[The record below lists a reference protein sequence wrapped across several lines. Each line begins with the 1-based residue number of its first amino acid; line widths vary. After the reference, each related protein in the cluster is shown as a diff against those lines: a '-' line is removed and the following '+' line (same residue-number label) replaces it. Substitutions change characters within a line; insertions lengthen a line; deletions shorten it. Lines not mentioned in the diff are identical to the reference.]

1 MKRRNTPTKQAVLD
15 LFDSRETALNQEQ
28 IELQLQEKMDR
39 ATIYRILNNFCEDG
53 VMHKVVGDD
62 GINYFAMCKTSCQ
75 EKQHQHDHFHFRCTA
90 CNQLVC
96 LNEEIK
102 INLPEGFSMKDC
114 NCVITGVCH
123 NCQK

>member
-15 LFDSRETALNQEQ
+15 LFDKCSTALNQEQ
-28 IELQLQEKMDR
+28 IEAQLHGKMDR
-39 ATIYRILNNFCEDG
+39 ATIYRILNNFCVDG
-53 VMHKVVGDD
+53 MMHKIIGDD
-62 GINYFAMCKTSCQ
+62 GINYFAMCKTCCE
-75 EKQHQHDHFHFRCTA
+75 EKAHHHDHFHFRCTK

-96 LNEEIK
+96 LDQEIK

>member
-39 ATIYRILNNFCEDG
+39 APIYRILNNFCEDG

-62 GINYFAMCKTSCQ
+62 GINYFAMCKTSSFSTCILS
-75 EKQHQHDHFHFRCTA
+75 HPLF
-90 CNQLVC
+90 
-96 LNEEIK
+96 
-102 INLPEGFSMKDC
+102 NLSS
-114 NCVITGVCH
+114 ILYT
-123 NCQK
+123 